1 MKEDGKQ
8 SNLLHTLLFL
18 SAFIGIILK
27 IITILAR
34 YCAMSEGKKVLT
46 GKADMYG
53 GMIIDTRRDQSL
65 ATISDSDFD
74 EILKGKMV

>member
-1 MKEDGKQ
+1 
-8 SNLLHTLLFL
+8 
-18 SAFIGIILK
+18 
-27 IITILAR
+27 
-34 YCAMSEGKKVLT
+34 MSEGKKVLT

-74 EILKGKMV
+74 EILKGKMVWGGVLLLTYLVLVLFNTDNITCKTGLTS